1 LAEQIKGNAPLTIGA
16 TKEMINVLLSA
27 REMSASEFE
36 RLEELRKSVYSSA
49 DYAEGLD
56 ALREKRVPDFKGV

>member
-1 LAEQIKGNAPLTIGA
+1 
-16 TKEMINVLLSA
+16 MINVLLSA